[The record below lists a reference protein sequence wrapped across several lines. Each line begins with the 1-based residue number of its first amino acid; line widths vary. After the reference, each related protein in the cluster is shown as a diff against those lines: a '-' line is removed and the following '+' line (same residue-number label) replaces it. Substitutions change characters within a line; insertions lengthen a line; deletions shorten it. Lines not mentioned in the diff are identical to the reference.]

1 MVKMTV
7 QDRKWRAQDDA
18 RTLEQ
23 AEIIKSDRT
32 RLGAAKRE
40 AKSMVTERQEQLNS
54 IKKIAKTTVRK
65 K

>member
-7 QDRKWRAQDDA
+7 QDKKWRAESDA
-18 RTLEQ
+18 HTL
-23 AEIIKSDRT
+23 AEAEVIKSDRT